1 MTVDPTLATE
11 TKTSKWKVYFN
22 IALTIAL
29 IGVFAW
35 QLHKDWSDI
44 TAYDWRHN
52 FQPQLAA
59 LALLLLLV
67 CSWLDILIWN
77 RTLGWFDRELPFVK
91 VAPVYIWSYLARYIP
106 GKVASLLL
114 RVALAREVERAP
126 APVLAA
132 SAAELALR
140 SASAMLIFLA
150 ALLGWGIPISHVAV
164 IMMCIII
171 PVILLAAHP
180 RLMLPAMNW
189 VLRKMKKPL
198 ITRTLL
204 YREVLGVIG
213 ALVIRWIVFGISF
226 ALLAWSV
233 FPAALYHIPVL
244 AGTAAGSWTVGFA
257 SMLPG
262 GFGVMELMQKVI
274 LEGTLKFPTEVA
286 LVIPV
291 FSRLWTLIAEGL
303 WALVAVFLWRTAKIS
318 DQVPLPMTVK
328 E

>member
-1 MTVDPTLATE
+1 MTADAEILPAKKRTSW
-11 TKTSKWKVYFN
+11 KTYFN
-22 IALTIAL
+22 IALA
-29 IGVFAW
+29 IGLVGIFAW
-35 QLHKDWSDI
+35 QLHKDWPEI
-44 TAYDWRHN
+44 TSYPWHPDVTIAG
-52 FQPQLAA
+52 

-91 VAPVYIWSYLARYIP
+91 AAPIYIWSYLARYVP

-114 RVALAREVERAP
+114 RVALAREVGCSP

-140 SASAMLIFLA
+140 TASAMFIFLV
-150 ALLGWGIPISHVAV
+150 ALLIWGIQITHTAVV
-164 IMMCIII
+164 IMIIII

-180 RLMLPAMNW
+180 RLMIPAMNW
-189 VLRKMKKPL
+189 VLVKMKKPV
-198 ITRTLL
+198 ITRTLR
-204 YREVLGVIG
+204 YREVLGVIA
-213 ALVIRWIVFGISF
+213 ALVVRWIVFGISF
-226 ALLAWSV
+226 AMLAWSV
-233 FPAALYHIPVL
+233 YPPAVTHIPVL
-244 AGTAAGSWTVGFA
+244 AGTAAGSWTVGFI

-262 GFGVMELMQKVI
+262 GVGVMELMQKVI
-274 LEGTLKFPTEVA
+274 MHDTLNFPVEVA

-303 WALVAVFLWRTAKIS
+303 WALAAVFLWRAARITDDAATS
-318 DQVPLPMTVK
+318 S